1 MSQLM
6 DSIET
11 HQHVLLHKINKHHD
25 ANIKTLHMHKDHV
38 VMMRSCVHVMSS
50 TCGELAQHNV
60 HQAAGGT
67 GGDQSKDQKVSHM
80 TRSLGTLIIYRHQR
94 NDKQNCVVVSCVCG
108 VWCGVTSAAAP
119 AAHSRRLHHT
129 KQVVHRTCVCRD
141 QSSLTRV

>member
-60 HQAAGGT
+60 HQAAGGADDHNGQT
-67 GGDQSKDQKVSHM
+67 KGKGQKVRRCSESWSM
-80 TRSLGTLIIYRHQR
+80 TTACLL
-94 NDKQNCVVVSCVCG
+94 
-108 VWCGVTSAAAP
+108 
-119 AAHSRRLHHT
+119 
-129 KQVVHRTCVCRD
+129 
-141 QSSLTRV
+141 